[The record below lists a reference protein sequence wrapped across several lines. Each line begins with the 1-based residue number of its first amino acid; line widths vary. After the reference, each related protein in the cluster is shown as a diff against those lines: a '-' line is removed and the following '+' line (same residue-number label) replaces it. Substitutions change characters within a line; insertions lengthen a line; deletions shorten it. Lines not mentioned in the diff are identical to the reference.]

1 MSGAGAVR
9 APVAGVGNVVTVQ
22 PGDLLL
28 AASDV
33 DDRNIDLRNHR
44 GPGRIL
50 HVGAAFDAKSILWTG
65 VEGLLVGLAIDPAD
79 GSIWGAD
86 PTARKLIHLSPD
98 GEILSVPAL
107 PERPW
112 GTVVFDA
119 DGRMM
124 LGVHTRRGPVPDDLL
139 GAANLVRLE
148 GEGWR
153 GFTLRSDGGHAG
165 FHQVSSIALKGAV
178 AAHLA
183 EGGRRIFLHDLD
195 ADRPLDPL
203 LDMESGG
210 DGGRVFGV
218 CALAEG
224 WLAAAGDSV
233 LRLGEQ
239 GRIVARWP
247 MPSERGWTRV
257 TLAKNGG
264 EFFVNNFL
272 EGVIERRRV
281 GDGQVVA
288 RHDIGRKCALCGV
301 AEV

>member
-1 MSGAGAVR
+1 MSFA
-9 APVAGVGNVVTVQ
+9 

-33 DDRNIDLRNHR
+33 DDREIDLRNHR

-50 HVGAAFDAKSILWTG
+50 HVGAGFDAKSTLWTG
-65 VEGLLVGLAIDPAD
+65 VEGLLVGLAVDPAD

-86 PTARKLIHLSPD
+86 PTAKKLIHLSRDDATLPVPD
-98 GEILSVPAL
+98 L

-119 DGRMM
+119 AGRMI
-124 LGVHTRRGPVPDDLL
+124 LGVHTRRGPVPEDDL
-139 GAANLVRLE
+139 GAANLVRFD
-148 GEGWR
+148 GDGWR

-165 FHQVSSIALKGAV
+165 FHQVSSIAPKGPV
-178 AAHLA
+178 VAHLA

-203 LDMESGG
+203 LDLEADGG
-210 DGGRVFGV
+210 EGRVFGV
-218 CALAEG
+218 CALPEG
-224 WLAAAGDSV
+224 WLVAAGDTI
-233 LRLGEQ
+233 LRLDER
-239 GRIVARWP
+239 GRTAARWP

-257 TLAKNGG
+257 TPAKNGAD
-264 EFFVNNFL
+264 FFANNFL
-272 EGVIERRRV
+272 EGVIERRRLV
-281 GDGQVVA
+281 DGQLVA